1 MSAEQGQQVVV
12 ITGLSGSGMSTAL
25 KMLEDMGYEAVDNL
39 PLDLIPVLAERRF
52 DRSRP
57 LALTIDARSR
67 DFSVPAAADLL
78 AALRGSANTRVDLL
92 YLHADPETLQRR
104 YTETRRRHPLATD
117 RPVADGIQRERQIV
131 SPLADQADLVLDTSQ
146 MTQHDLR
153 RWLEGQFGQGG
164 QRGLAATVT
173 SFAFRHGLPREA
185 DLVFDVRFL
194 DNPHWHDDLRPLTGQ
209 DQAVQRHIDADPDF
223 APFID
228 RLKGLLAPLLPRY
241 HREGKSYLTIAVG
254 CTGGRHRS
262 VYVAGLLGA
271 WLANQGLATTVRH
284 RELDLTF
291 TPER

>member
-1 MSAEQGQQVVV
+1 
-12 ITGLSGSGMSTAL
+12 
-25 KMLEDMGYEAVDNL
+25 
-39 PLDLIPVLAERRF
+39 
-52 DRSRP
+52 
-57 LALTIDARSR
+57 
-67 DFSVPAAADLL
+67 
-78 AALRGSANTRVDLL
+78 
-92 YLHADPETLQRR
+92 
-104 YTETRRRHPLATD
+104 
-117 RPVADGIQRERQIV
+117 
-131 SPLADQADLVLDTSQ
+131 
-146 MTQHDLR
+146 
-153 RWLEGQFGQGG
+153 
-164 QRGLAATVT
+164 
-173 SFAFRHGLPREA
+173 
-185 DLVFDVRFL
+185 LVFDVRFL